1 MDVYEDSAPPSP
13 HKGSAGPLENG
24 EGPHLLSAP
33 TPTRTHTP
41 TGRHTATGAGFALT
55 ESTPSDLSGGPS
67 SDLMDRRYPT
77 ASGLSSG
84 MTSSPVHLE
93 NGRFYAS
100 PSLSAMSLSSSCANS
115 RSGSRNGDAGLIE
128 AHLASVSFTL
138 RRGSPYRPRHAPQQA
153 VSFDHLDG
161 YGYDH
166 THTFTMQRGVRTH
179 RRARQWVQTSRQLGT
194 LNLRS
199 TAIPTHL
206 PLLPHVKPITPPG
219 LILPLSSL
227 FSFICVGR
235 RLRTRAWTRWRPRP
249 RGWAPRTMRASTA
262 PPDPAVATPTAPT
275 TRRPPS
281 PLASPR
287 VGEAPPA

>member
-1 MDVYEDSAPPSP
+1 VPQACVRGKQARQRKDRVSKELGVDVYEDSAPPSP
-13 HKGSAGPLENG
+13 HKGSSGPLENG

-77 ASGLSSG
+77 ASGLSSS

-138 RRGSPYRPRHAPQQA
+138 RRGSPYRPRHAPPQA

-161 YGYDH
+161 YRYDH
-166 THTFTMQRGVRTH
+166 THTFTMQRGVRTS
-179 RRARQWVQTSRQLGT
+179 RRTGNTLDTDRRLGT

-199 TAIPTHL
+199 TAIL
-206 PLLPHVKPITPPG
+206 PLLPHVKPTCETHHPPG
-219 LILPLSSL
+219 LT
-227 FSFICVGR
+227 C
-235 RLRTRAWTRWRPRP
+235 
-249 RGWAPRTMRASTA
+249 
-262 PPDPAVATPTAPT
+262 
-275 TRRPPS
+275 PS
-281 PLASPR
+281 PLFSP
-287 VGEAPPA
+287 VSV